1 MQKKIRVLV
10 VDDSVFFRQMLVQDI
25 QKQANMELVGF
36 ATSAFDARAKV
47 PALKPDVITMDVEMP
62 GLSGIDFLKE
72 LLPKYPI
79 PVILVS
85 SLNLSVFDA
94 LAAGAVD
101 FVQKPNMGKD
111 YSVSNFFTMLHSK
124 IFIASRAKV
133 RAPQQPRP
141 VTPPVMGTSQ
151 AGGMMSAASVAPVS
165 SGPSSGLSQNVLKTK
180 YIAIGASTGGTEA
193 TLEVLRQLPG
203 DIPGIVV
210 TQHMPPGF
218 TKMYAE
224 RLDRICKMEVREA
237 QNGDRIRP
245 GLALIAPGALQMQV
259 EKDVYGFYVV
269 CKDGEKVNG
278 HRPSVDVLFSSV
290 AKKMG
295 RNAIGIIM
303 TGMGRDGANG
313 LLEMR
318 NTGSFTIGQDKES
331 CVVYG
336 MPMVA
341 QDIGAVCVQA
351 SCTNIPNVLMT
362 HLRKL

>member
-1 MQKKIRVLV
+1 MIKKIKVLV
-10 VDDSVFFRQMLVQDI
+10 VDDSVFFRQMLINDLK
-25 QKQANMELVGF
+25 KQNNIELVGY
-36 ATSAFDARAKV
+36 ATSAYDARTKI

-62 GLSGIDFLKE
+62 GLTGIDFLKE
-72 LLPKYPI
+72 MLPKYPI

-101 FVQKPNMGKD
+101 FVQKPDMSKD
-111 YSVSNFFTMLHSK
+111 YSVKSFFSVLRSK

-133 RAPQQPRP
+133 NANRPAGQAAPASPEP
-141 VTPPVMGTSQ
+141 
-151 AGGMMSAASVAPVS
+151 SATGSR
-165 SGPSSGLSQNVLKTK
+165 LSLNVQNST

-193 TLEVLRQLPG
+193 TLDVLKRLPG
-203 DIPGIVV
+203 DMPGIVV

-224 RLDRICKMEVREA
+224 RLNRICKLQVKEA
-237 QNGDRIRP
+237 ENKDRIKP
-245 GLALIAPGALQMQV
+245 GQVLIAPGALQMEV
-259 EKDVYGFYVV
+259 DKDIYGYFVT
-269 CKDGEKVNG
+269 CRPGEKVNG
-278 HRPSVDVLFSSV
+278 HRPSVDVLFKSV

-295 RNAIGIIM
+295 KSAVGIIM
-303 TGMGRDGANG
+303 TGMGRDGASG

-318 NTGSFTIGQDKES
+318 KAGAYTIGQDKES

-341 QDIGAVCVQA
+341 QEIGAVCIQA
-351 SCTNIPNVLMT
+351 SCTNISNVLLNY
-362 HLRKL
+362 LRKL

>member
-1 MQKKIRVLV
+1 MQKKIKVLV
-10 VDDSVFFRQMLVQDI
+10 VDDSVFFRQMLIQDL
-25 QKQANMELVGF
+25 QKQTNIELVGY

-72 LLPKYPI
+72 LLPKHPI

-85 SLNLSVFDA
+85 SLNLTVFDA
-94 LAAGAVD
+94 LEAGAVD

-111 YSVSNFFTMLHSK
+111 YSVNNFFTMLHSK
-124 IFIASRAKV
+124 IYIASRAKV
-133 RAPQQPRP
+133 KPPQQAQPQQQRKGVSVP
-141 VTPPVMGTSQ
+141 AFTF
-151 AGGMMSAASVAPVS
+151 ARKASAASAGS
-165 SGPSSGLSQNVLKTK
+165 KLSQNVLNTK
-180 YIAIGASTGGTEA
+180 IIAIGASTGGTEA
-193 TLEVLRQLPG
+193 TLEVLRQLPAE
-203 DIPGIVV
+203 IPGIIV

-224 RLDRICKMEVREA
+224 RLDRICKMEVKEA
-237 QNGDRIRP
+237 ENGDRIRK

-259 EKDVYGFYVV
+259 EKDIYGFYVV

-278 HRPSVDVLFSSV
+278 HRPSVDVLFNSV
-290 AKKMG
+290 AKKIG
-295 RNAIGIIM
+295 KNAIGIIM
-303 TGMGRDGANG
+303 TGMGRDGASG

-318 NTGSFTIGQDKES
+318 NAGCYTIGQDKDS

-341 QDIGAVCVQA
+341 QQIGAVCVQA

-362 HLRKL
+362 HLQKL

>member
-10 VDDSVFFRQMLVQDI
+10 VDDSVFFRQMLIQDI
-25 QKQANMELVGF
+25 QKQANMELVGY
-36 ATSAFDARAKV
+36 ATSAFDARSKV

-72 LLPKYPI
+72 LLPKYPV

-85 SLNLSVFDA
+85 SLNLTVFDA

-133 RAPQQPRP
+133 RAPQQSRP
-141 VTPPVMGTSQ
+141 VAPSMGGASMGAVLSAT
-151 AGGMMSAASVAPVS
+151 SAASTSP
-165 SGPSSGLSQNVLKTK
+165 GPGSGLSQNVLKTK

-245 GLALIAPGALQMQV
+245 GLALIAPGALQMTV

-295 RNAIGIIM
+295 KNAVGIIM
-303 TGMGRDGANG
+303 TGMGRDGASG

-351 SCTNIPNVLMT
+351 SCTNIPNVLMN